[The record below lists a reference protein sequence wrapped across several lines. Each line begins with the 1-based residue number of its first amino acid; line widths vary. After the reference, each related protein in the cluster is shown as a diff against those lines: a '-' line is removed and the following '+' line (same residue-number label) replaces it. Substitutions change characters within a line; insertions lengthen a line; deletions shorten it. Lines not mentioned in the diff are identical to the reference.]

1 MSRKTD
7 LQSLVMLSILAG
19 SFYQLYKFRY
29 FARVDIHNLCN
40 DSYSHVVSVINEWPI
55 DHNIKSMN
63 EALAAINSWGSQTN
77 SELDD
82 LKAAS
87 LVYVMS
93 MIVNDLLD
101 KLKNNWKRKQVESF
115 KTPIKLLEEFTDPT
129 GSNFPA
135 YDKGNDMMKILYDL
149 IKWEF

>member
-1 MSRKTD
+1 
-7 LQSLVMLSILAG
+7 
-19 SFYQLYKFRY
+19 
-29 FARVDIHNLCN
+29 
-40 DSYSHVVSVINEWPI
+40 
-55 DHNIKSMN
+55 MN
-63 EALAAINSWGSQTN
+63 EALAAINSWDNQTKG
-77 SELDD
+77 ELDD

-115 KTPIKLLEEFTDPT
+115 KAPIKLLEEFTDPT

-149 IKWEF
+149 IRWEF